1 MISYIRGKL
10 VEKTTSLV
18 IIENNG
24 IGFEVHIPHSTYEAL
39 GESGS
44 DTSILTYLHVREDVL
59 VLFGFGTTGE
69 RNLFREL
76 LNVSGIGPRLA
87 LTIISAYPIPRFY
100 GYVAES
106 DEAALLRISG
116 LGKKT
121 VQRLIIDM
129 KDRAVRYLNQAGVET
144 TQRQT
149 ISQDRLEGAIR
160 ALTSLGY
167 SRTEAEQA
175 IAKATVE
182 AGEEISIEELI
193 KKALH
198 Q

>member
-1 MISYIRGKL
+1 MISSIRGKL
-10 VEKTTSLV
+10 IEKTTSLV
-18 IIENNG
+18 IIEING
-24 IGFEVHIPHSTYEAL
+24 IGFEVHIPLSTYEAL
-39 GESGS
+39 GETGS
-44 DTSILTYLHVREDVL
+44 DISILTYLHVREDVL
-59 VLFGFGTTGE
+59 VLFGFGTREE

-76 LNVSGIGPRLA
+76 LNVSGIGPKLA
-87 LTIISAYPIPRFY
+87 LVIISAYPIPQFY
-100 GYVAES
+100 GFVAES
-106 DEAALLRISG
+106 DEVALLRISG

-144 TQRQT
+144 TPRQT
-149 ISQDRLEGAIR
+149 ISQDKLEGAIR
-160 ALTSLGY
+160 ALIALGY

-175 IAKATVE
+175 IVKANVE